1 MKKFF
6 QKKYIW
12 VPIVLAIY
20 AAVMAL
26 CNLDALD
33 TAEGTRSFVF
43 TLIVEGVI
51 LLLVSLFLK
60 KRDEYKSRREAFDRK
75 ITEQHPEN

>member
-1 MKKFF
+1 MKRFF

-12 VPIVLAIY
+12 VPTVLAIY

-33 TAEGTRSFVF
+33 TPEGTRNFIF
-43 TLIVEGVI
+43 TLIVEAVI
-51 LLLVSLFLK
+51 LVLVSLFLK
-60 KRDEYKSRREAFDRK
+60 KRDEYKTRREALDRK
-75 ITEQHPEN
+75 ISEQ